1 MVFFFTSCDPNY
13 VYYMGRDKYENEDLL
28 KYGFPEDVWCVHR
41 FILVQLFSR
50 FHVDGHSSAHV
61 YLRHIPDERGYPVI
75 FDIEMIPDKVREECL
90 QLVKANSIEGCKLP
104 SCSVCYTRFT
114 NLRKDGSMDV
124 GQIGF
129 HNQKQVSWLPLSS

>member
-1 MVFFFTSCDPNY
+1 MT
-13 VYYMGRDKYENEDLL
+13 
-28 KYGFPEDVWCVHR
+28 
-41 FILVQLFSR
+41 
-50 FHVDGHSSAHV
+50 
-61 YLRHIPDERGYPVI
+61 
-75 FDIEMIPDKVREECL
+75 FDIEMIPDKVMEECL

-129 HNQKQVSWLPLSS
+129 HNPKQVRCFLCMCQYYSYLLGFP